1 MLRLLGGILL
11 LNGEHNLM
19 IEVVIKLLEEH
30 FIALINIICLIKK
43 NVIVKALG
51 KMSWKIKHF

>member
-43 NVIVKALG
+43 
-51 KMSWKIKHF
+51 M

>member
-1 MLRLLGGILL
+1 MKTLFNEQRNSKNNIKMLRLLGGILL

-19 IEVVIKLLEEH
+19 IEVVIKLFEEH

-43 NVIVKALG
+43 I
-51 KMSWKIKHF
+51 